1 MCSQGDCRSDPK
13 WTPVLEVRRR
23 ENESA
28 TRVRFLSLG
37 YCDEHR
43 RATKVADLLSD
54 EGHVKISKYL
64 RERGRPA
71 PSQKLT
77 TLAWERRRTDAPA
90 PPEVD
95 RTTPDDSMPF

>member
-1 MCSQGDCRSDPK
+1 MCSQGDCQTDPA

-23 ENESA
+23 ETDRA
-28 TRVRFLSLG
+28 TRVRFLALG
-37 YCDEHR
+37 YCDEHK
-43 RATKVADLLSD
+43 RATKLANLLSD

-64 RERGRPA
+64 RERGKPS

-77 TLAWERRRTDAPA
+77 TLAWERCESPSPPA
-90 PPEVD
+90 VD